1 MPIET
6 NLVEIANY
14 VGNLGPLF
22 IISRFLWRCYKS
34 QRALSTLRFSA
45 TISNT
50 LLGYII
56 WWEITFLSTVPR
68 HVYVFF
74 NVFIKRDPFS
84 DTKILLNG
92 PALFWTGFLPMQLI
106 PIVSL
111 SIFFLTVDRI
121 IVIQYPLFFRSH
133 RRKRMFNIV
142 MMTTIISSLCLISWD
157 SLTELPIPETTYCMT
172 TSCLF
177 KKTGQRAYIYSKAV
191 FGLLNFIAG
200 IVFIVVYRRH
210 HIITRNCQSDSGPS
224 KNFLTQEKRITLF
237 QRKIS
242 FAAMLLILTEFFVNF
257 MPQFIAIFLQKV
269 FGISISSNFPYYNT
283 LFIVLDIMISLCV
296 YHKTLNKHFNG
307 F

>member
-6 NLVEIANY
+6 NLVEIVNY
-14 VGNLGPLF
+14 IGNLGPLF

-121 IVIQYPLFFRSH
+121 IVIQYPLFFRNR

-142 MMTTIISSLCLISWD
+142 MMTTIISSLLLISWD
-157 SLTELPIPETTYCMT
+157 SLTELPIPETTC
-172 TSCLF
+172 
-177 KKTGQRAYIYSKAV
+177 QRAYIYSKAV

-200 IVFIVVYRRH
+200 IVFIVVYRKH
-210 HIITRNCQSDSGPS
+210 TIIIRYSQSDSGTS
-224 KNFLTQEKRITLF
+224 KNYLTQEKRITLF

-257 MPQFIAIFLQKV
+257 MPQFIAIFLQKI
-269 FGISISSNFPYYNT
+269 FGISISKNFPYYNT
-283 LFIVLDIMISLCV
+283 LFIVVDIMISLCV
-296 YHKTLNKHFNG
+296 YHKTLNKHFYG

>member
-84 DTKILLNG
+84 GKFVYN
-92 PALFWTGFLPMQLI
+92 A
-106 PIVSL
+106 S
-111 SIFFLTVDRI
+111 
-121 IVIQYPLFFRSH
+121 
-133 RRKRMFNIV
+133 RRKQCVGKDVRMCNK
-142 MMTTIISSLCLISWD
+142 MDLYWRSL
-157 SLTELPIPETTYCMT
+157 
-172 TSCLF
+172 
-177 KKTGQRAYIYSKAV
+177 
-191 FGLLNFIAG
+191 
-200 IVFIVVYRRH
+200 
-210 HIITRNCQSDSGPS
+210 
-224 KNFLTQEKRITLF
+224 
-237 QRKIS
+237 
-242 FAAMLLILTEFFVNF
+242 
-257 MPQFIAIFLQKV
+257 
-269 FGISISSNFPYYNT
+269 
-283 LFIVLDIMISLCV
+283 
-296 YHKTLNKHFNG
+296 KHL
-307 F
+307 